1 MTHGN
6 RRERG
11 RKIVHWNKGPS
22 YLQTKHQEIETVI
35 AGHKPHILGLSEANL
50 WKDHDISAVQ
60 YPDYQL
66 HTCSTVNNPNLNVSR
81 VVVYTHNSV
90 IVKRRPDLENDNIS
104 SIWLEV
110 GLPYKRKILMCHAY
124 REWKHM
130 AQGDN
135 SFATLNA
142 QLERWLM
149 FLDQWERAL
158 LDDKE
163 VIMAMD
169 AHIDFLK

>member
-1 MTHGN
+1 M
-6 RRERG
+6 
-11 RKIVHWNKGPS
+11 
-22 YLQTKHQEIETVI
+22 
-35 AGHKPHILGLSEANL
+35 
-50 WKDHDISAVQ
+50 
-60 YPDYQL
+60 
-66 HTCSTVNNPNLNVSR
+66 
-81 VVVYTHNSV
+81 YTHNSV
-90 IVKRRPDLENDNIS
+90 IVKRRPDLENANIS

-158 LDDKE
+158 LEDKE
-163 VIMAMD
+163 VIVAMD
-169 AHIDFLK
+169 ANIEFLKWTRSNQSASDSTARLKPLIEELFSNIVPQGVSQMVTVPTRMRAGQAESVLDHLYTNRGVCRVYRGI